1 MNEYRGKPSGWL
13 LYNSMGYPDFLFT
26 LLAYSMLLLVFTS
39 LMWVTF
45 GILAYLAIDSLKA
58 QVLFRIMD
66 SMQLGILALALVIV
80 GLAISYTMRR
90 YKKDEHYIM
99 NKKLDQI
106 AQMPN
111 QRENSKPVQEGLT
124 LVYDEEDI

>member
-1 MNEYRGKPSGWL
+1 MSEYRGKPSGWL

-26 LLAYSMLLLVFTS
+26 LLSYSMLLLVFTS

-45 GILAYLAIDSLKA
+45 GILAYLTVGELKA

-66 SMQLGILALALVIV
+66 GMQLGLLALAMVIV
-80 GLAISYTMRR
+80 GLAVSYTIRR
-90 YKKDEHYIM
+90 YKKDEHYVLK
-99 NKKLDQI
+99 KKLDTVSQI
-106 AQMPN
+106 PKQQKNP
-111 QRENSKPVQEGLT
+111 KPVQEGLT